1 MVELFDM
8 DRDGFLNEDEQVLIF
23 SLVKEKMQLLAEELC
38 NIHEYQLYKDL
49 MREVRQLE
57 IDIVEYQRELRANIQ
72 SKQISEYNNIGTDK
86 KKEFDQHWEAIFAEY
101 ESESLRKID
110 ELRVEHEQ
118 QMELLNQKLDRAVE
132 AVK

>member
-72 SKQISEYNNIGTDK
+72 SK
-86 KKEFDQHWEAIFAEY
+86 
-101 ESESLRKID
+101 
-110 ELRVEHEQ
+110 
-118 QMELLNQKLDRAVE
+118 
-132 AVK
+132 